1 MIGYPDASYNNNPDK
16 STQRGLAIFIANVR
30 LENQPDA
37 WGSLVDY
44 ESTKI
49 KRTVLSTTVSELY
62 GLMKCFGTCMFM
74 QGLWMDMTGEDLEI
88 HIRTDANNLVT
99 TATKTTLPEQK
110 ETIHMISSLRSEA
123 CSGSM
128 DDLAHVVTDC
138 QMADCLTKD
147 KPKAMEGLKNAV
159 ETGRLPQVDTHPP
172 FRVLMQNKHKA
183 YFTYWLT
190 KNIKSVSEVSYFLM
204 VPVRSEIQD
213 YLSKPKGFFTKFRD
227 AFASQ
232 WQRQ

>member
-1 MIGYPDASYNNNPDK
+1 
-16 STQRGLAIFIANVR
+16 
-30 LENQPDA
+30 
-37 WGSLVDY
+37 
-44 ESTKI
+44 
-49 KRTVLSTTVSELY
+49 
-62 GLMKCFGTCMFM
+62 
-74 QGLWMDMTGEDLEI
+74 
-88 HIRTDANNLVT
+88 
-99 TATKTTLPEQK
+99 
-110 ETIHMISSLRSEA
+110 MISSLRSEA

-147 KPKAMEGLKNAV
+147 KPKAMEGLKDAV

-183 YFTYWLT
+183 YFTHWLT
-190 KNIKSVSEVSYFLM
+190 QNIKNVSDVSYFLM
-204 VPVRSEIQD
+204 VPVRGEIQD

-227 AFASQ
+227 AFALP

>member
-1 MIGYPDASYNNNPDK
+1 
-16 STQRGLAIFIANVR
+16 
-30 LENQPDA
+30 
-37 WGSLVDY
+37 
-44 ESTKI
+44 
-49 KRTVLSTTVSELY
+49 
-62 GLMKCFGTCMFM
+62 
-74 QGLWMDMTGEDLEI
+74 MDMTGEDLEI

-147 KPKAMEGLKNAV
+147 KPKAMEGLKKAV

-172 FRVLMQNKHKA
+172 FRVLIK
-183 YFTYWLT
+183 T
-190 KNIKSVSEVSYFLM
+190 NIKLTLLIGLHRILKMFQMFLIFSWFQLEVRFKIIFQNQKDSSQSSETPSRCLG
-204 VPVRSEIQD
+204 SA
-213 YLSKPKGFFTKFRD
+213 SKD
-227 AFASQ
+227 E
-232 WQRQ
+232 

>member
-1 MIGYPDASYNNNPDK
+1 MK
-16 STQRGLAIFIANVR
+16 FIR
-30 LENQPDA
+30 
-37 WGSLVDY
+37 S
-44 ESTKI
+44 
-49 KRTVLSTTVSELY
+49 
-62 GLMKCFGTCMFM
+62 
-74 QGLWMDMTGEDLEI
+74 
-88 HIRTDANNLVT
+88 DANNLVT

-183 YFTYWLT
+183 YFTHWLAQ
-190 KNIKSVSEVSYFLM
+190 NINNASRISYFLM
-204 VPVRSEIQD
+204 VPVRAQIQEH
-213 YLSKPKGFFTKFRD
+213 LAPKPEQGFFSRVLAKTRD
-227 AFASQ
+227 AFAS
-232 WQRQ
+232 WRR